1 MDVRHL
7 PLKNIITQSRK
18 LPCPTPCPR
27 LPVKRSIAHGTRF
40 YMRGSH
46 TISAPL
52 PRRKLSSRS
61 SWHYGSGLVSAPI
74 RGTPRSEEHT
84 SELQSLMR
92 ISYDVFCLKKKKR

>member
-27 LPVKRSIAHGTRF
+27 LPVKRSIAHGTPF

-46 TISAPL
+46 PISAPL

-61 SWHYGSGLVSAPI
+61 SWHYGCGLVSAPI
-74 RGTPRSEEHT
+74 RGTPYPTFWRQQCWTARDEE
-84 SELQSLMR
+84 R
-92 ISYDVFCLKKKKR
+92 KRGVKGK